1 MSKFYQ
7 VSDDAKE
14 QFYNV
19 FNKKTFPINV
29 KFTFLGNEKQK
40 ELIKIKKIAD
50 DYAFLL
56 EKELMVYIN
65 EDLLNVFDE
74 ESIQI
79 LMEQELDKVNINIE
93 TGKIKLIK
101 PDLTTFSSL
110 INKYGVEKVA
120 RANKV
125 EDLYQQQVKD
135 GKTDEEFIV

>member
-101 PDLTTFSSL
+101 PDLTTFSG
-110 INKYGVEKVA
+110 IVAKYGIEKVK
-120 RANKV
+120 RALNIETLY
-125 EDLYQQQVKD
+125 EDQQQD
-135 GKTDEEFIV
+135 ALEFQK